1 MSLCGS
7 SIEQGKTQNFR
18 VIKEQSL
25 CKIAKKSHFMPKRN
39 YHSTKVSG
47 NLEPISTETHTG
59 RCAIKKRALS
69 EGVRGSNA
77 ETAIASHDQLHRIRL
92 CS

>member
-47 NLEPISTETHTG
+47 NLESISTETHTG
-59 RCAIKKRALS
+59 RCAIK
-69 EGVRGSNA
+69 NA
-77 ETAIASHDQLHRIRL
+77 HSRKACEAAMLRLQLPAMIS
-92 CS
+92 CTE